1 MGSPCSLKGFCSICE
16 RYSYETLVFFSHRA
30 TQMNRFHKEGAETLS
45 QPMTQSVTAKD
56 GCWVMGVRCWW
67 IDINLSP
74 SIGVCG
80 FSLFA
85 ERLLFNQWVLWEIIF
100 PTNLLY
106 SFSHRVTQ
114 KNRFHKGGTET
125 LSQPIAQNVTA
136 NISYNALW
144 YLSPSIG
151 VCGFSLFAERL
162 LFNLWVLWEI
172 SSPTNLLLPCC
183 VKKTPYFPF
192 LCVRLH

>member
-1 MGSPCSLKGFCSICE
+1 
-16 RYSYETLVFFSHRA
+16 
-30 TQMNRFHKEGAETLS
+30 
-45 QPMTQSVTAKD
+45 
-56 GCWVMGVRCWW
+56 MGVRCWW

-74 SIGVCG
+74 SISVCG
-80 FSLFA
+80 FPLFA
-85 ERLLFNQWVLWEIIF
+85 ERFLFNLWVLWEIIF

-172 SSPTNLLLPCC
+172 SSPTNLLLSVLCLRKLRTLLFSVWDFIRDQRLDYILIIPNIWRAKRFTNRQHHTLAVCLQTNNNLHG
-183 VKKTPYFPF
+183 VYKMNTYFIDI
-192 LCVRLH
+192 